1 MTSPGAGSERRPA
14 RAAVGAEGRRTA
26 ESLGTALA
34 SLKGVAALVT
44 GSGRGLG
51 LGVAKALAGAG
62 ARVWM
67 AAELEAELHE
77 AADEV
82 RELGGTV
89 QARVVD
95 LADAE
100 QRSALA
106 TELLADERDL
116 RVVVNNAA
124 VLERFVVAEVET
136 EHWERVLSVN
146 LTAPV
151 LLTRD
156 LLPALVREGG
166 SVINVSSRAGNHA
179 FAGQA
184 AYCASKFGIEAF
196 TSCLALEL
204 DGTSVSANT
213 VTPGLRIKPTSLT
226 RADAAR
232 VSPER
237 RAEWSDPVTLAPAFV
252 FLAGLRGEV
261 SGFRFDALT
270 LTRAV
275 EELGAAG
282 TLARIAD
289 FAERV
294 PRGVE

>member
-1 MTSPGAGSERRPA
+1 
-14 RAAVGAEGRRTA
+14 
-26 ESLGTALA
+26 
-34 SLKGVAALVT
+34 LKGVAALVT

-89 QARVVD
+89 QARVID

-136 EHWERVLSVN
+136 EHWERMLSVN

-179 FAGQA
+179 FTGQA

-196 TSCLALEL
+196 TRCLA
-204 DGTSVSANT
+204 
-213 VTPGLRIKPTSLT
+213 SLT